1 MSKHNNNSFTPEK
14 LGRNTIFPTYNPQDI
29 REMNIILA
37 RLKALGI
44 EMGDSFA
51 SSTDETD
58 KQYNEDVYTAKMYI
72 FDGKSVPVD
81 VEQRLL
87 DRLYSKNGINHKLSS
102 IDITLND
109 KDFEEFLQTM
119 GANQV

>member
-1 MSKHNNNSFTPEK
+1 MSRHTNNSFTPEK
-14 LGRNTIFPTYNPQDI
+14 LGRNTIFTTYNPQDVK
-29 REMNIILA
+29 EMNIILA

-44 EMGDSFA
+44 EMGDGFA
-51 SSTDETD
+51 SSTDEND

-87 DRLYSKNGINHKLSS
+87 DRLYSKNGIHHKLRS

-109 KDFEEFLQTM
+109 KDSKI
-119 GANQV
+119 

>member
-1 MSKHNNNSFTPEK
+1 
-14 LGRNTIFPTYNPQDI
+14 
-29 REMNIILA
+29 MNIILA

-44 EMGDSFA
+44 EMGDGFTSY
-51 SSTDETD
+51 TDEND
-58 KQYNEDVYTAKMYI
+58 KQYNKDVYTAKMHI

-87 DRLYSKNGINHKLSS
+87 DRLYSKNGIHPKLRL

-109 KDFEEFLQTM
+109 KDFEI
-119 GANQV
+119 